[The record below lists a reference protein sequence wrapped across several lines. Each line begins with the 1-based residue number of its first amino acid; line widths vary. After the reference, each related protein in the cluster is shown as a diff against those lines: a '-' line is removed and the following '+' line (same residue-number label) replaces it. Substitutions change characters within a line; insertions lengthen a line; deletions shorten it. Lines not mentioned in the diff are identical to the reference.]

1 MFDLAG
7 LHQAKTVVYGAMPPT
22 PQYRWPGLSRR
33 AGCEVWVKHE
43 NHTPTGAFKVRG
55 GLVLF
60 DELHRTA
67 QLPRKVIT
75 ATRGNHGQSIPFAA
89 SRFGVPVS
97 VLAPRGNS
105 VEKNAA
111 MVGWGAELVEFGDDF
126 EDARIEAVRRAETEG
141 ALLVPPFHPALV
153 RGVATYALELFT
165 AAPDLDAVYV
175 PIGMGSG
182 ICGLIHTRDLLGL
195 KTDIVGVVAARAPA
209 MARSF
214 AAGKVVATETA
225 DTFADGIACRVPM
238 LEALAV
244 VRRGAAD
251 VVEVGEDAI
260 ARAMRVLYSETHNV
274 AEGAGA
280 AAFAALMQ
288 QRARHAR
295 ERVAV
300 VLTGGNVDTAVLRVV
315 LDGGVP
321 VVETGAP
328 QALSRAS
335 RSGTQ

>member
-1 MFDLAG
+1 MFDLSD
-7 LHQAKTVVYGAMPPT
+7 LQQAKTVVYGDMPPT
-22 PQYRWPGLSRR
+22 PQYRWPGLSRL

-60 DELHRTA
+60 DELHRTG
-67 QLPRKVIT
+67 QLPRRVIT

-89 SRFGVPVS
+89 SRYDVPVT

-105 VEKNAA
+105 VEKNTA

-126 EDARIEAVRRAETEG
+126 EDARVEAVRRAETEG
-141 ALLVPPFHPALV
+141 AMLVPPFHTALV
-153 RGVATYALELFT
+153 RGVATYALELFG
-165 AAPDLDAVYV
+165 AVPDLDVVYV

-182 ICGLIHTRDLLGL
+182 ICGLIRTRDLLGL

-209 MARSF
+209 MARSV
-214 AAGKVVATETA
+214 AAGGVVATQAA

-238 LEALAV
+238 LEPLEI
-244 VRRGAAD
+244 VRRGAVG

-260 ARAMRVLYSETHNV
+260 AEAMRALYRETHNV

-288 QRARHAR
+288 QRTRHAGQ
-295 ERVAV
+295 RVAV
-300 VLTGGNVDTAVLRVV
+300 VLTGGNVDTAILRIV

-321 VVETGAP
+321 VAETGVPLPVSSASES
-328 QALSRAS
+328 ARA
-335 RSGTQ
+335 